1 MPVKDNNNL
10 RSITFA
16 EAVREATVQTMEKD
30 DSVLAL
36 GLGVTD
42 PKGVFGT
49 TLGLKERFGEERAFD
64 IPVSEN
70 AVTGICIGLAISG
83 FRPILSHQRADFM
96 LMSMDQI
103 INNSAKWNYMFGGQ
117 ASVPFV
123 IRMIVGRGWGQGPQH
138 SQNFQSMFAQVPG
151 LKVVSP
157 TTPYQAKGLMVAAIE
172 DPDPVIFVEHRW
184 LHGQVGNVPENYY
197 SLPIGKAH
205 VMHEGKDLTIV
216 TSLDMAV
223 EALKIAER
231 LKSHNIDIEVVDL
244 CSVKPLDEETILA
257 SVCKTGQLLVID
269 SSGKD
274 FGVASQVTALV
285 AEKGYGYLKGA
296 IRRMGLP
303 DIPSPSTPALSKD
316 YYPRAKNICLIVEDM
331 LSIKIDMSVFE
342 DEKLPHDVPDP
353 FFNGPF

>member
-1 MPVKDNNNL
+1 MPASDNDNL
-10 RSITFA
+10 RRITFA
-16 EAVREATVQTMEKD
+16 EAVREATVQAMEKD
-30 DSVLAL
+30 GSVLAL

-49 TLGLKERFGEERAFD
+49 TLGLKEQFGEERVYD
-64 IPVSEN
+64 TPVSEN
-70 AVTGICIGLAISG
+70 AVTGICVGLAISG

-103 INNSAKWNYMFGGQ
+103 INNAAKWNYMFGGQ
-117 ASVPFV
+117 ASVPLV
-123 IRMIVGRGWGQGPQH
+123 IRTIIGRGWGQGPQH
-138 SQNFQSMFAQVPG
+138 SQNFQAMFAQVPG

-184 LHGQVGNVPENYY
+184 LHGQVGDVPEEYY

-231 LKSHNIDIEVVDL
+231 LKSQNIDIEVVDL
-244 CSVKPLDEETILA
+244 CSVKPLDEETILT
-257 SVCKTGQLLVID
+257 SVRKTGRLLVID
-269 SSGKD
+269 SSWKD
-274 FGVASQVTALV
+274 FGVAAQVTALV
-285 AEKGYGYLKGA
+285 AEKGYDSLKCKPH
-296 IRRMGLP
+296 RMGLP
-303 DIPSPSTPALSKD
+303 DIPSPSTPALSKG
-316 YYPRAKNICLIVEDM
+316 YYPRASDICQTVERM
-331 LSIKIDMSVFE
+331 CNVKIDMSVFAE
-342 DEKLPHDVPDP
+342 GKLSHDVPDP
-353 FFNGPF
+353 FFKGPF